1 MKQPVIGIVGGGQ
14 LGRMLTQAAIPL
26 GFSVVVVDPNEN
38 CPAAQVGAKQI
49 KADLYDSDAL
59 HELANEADFITVEI
73 EHLETKTL
81 KKIAE
86 SGIPVNPH
94 PDTITL
100 IQDKYQQKE
109 FLQEHG
115 LPVAPFQRVNSERD
129 VRDFMEQYDQK
140 VFLKTRHG
148 AFDGRGNAAIA
159 SPEDLKEAL
168 HHFKDKQLYVEA
180 TVPFRQELAVLVAK
194 DMNGNIQTY
203 PVTETFHERSIC
215 IQTITPARFSKSIQS
230 EATKLATKAISEL
243 GGAGLF
249 AVELFLLDDGS
260 LMINEIAPRVHNS
273 GHFTIDA
280 SETSQFEQH
289 IRAISN
295 LPLGSTKL
303 TAPYAVMRNI
313 LGKRDGE
320 AQLDGIHAALALDH
334 VNLHFYGKLMTK
346 FDRKMGHIT
355 ATGDTIKQTLERA
368 LRAEQSISI

>member
-26 GFSVVVVDPNEN
+26 GFTVVVVDPNDN

-49 KADLYDSDAL
+49 KANLYDSDAL
-59 HELANEADFITVEI
+59 HKLAKQADFITVEI

-81 KKIAE
+81 KTIAE

-94 PDTITL
+94 PDTIAL

-109 FLQEHG
+109 FLQKHG
-115 LPVAPFQRVNSERD
+115 LPVAPFQRVDSTED
-129 VRDFMEQYDQK
+129 VQNFMEKHTKK

-148 AFDGRGNAAIA
+148 AFDGRGNATV
-159 SPEDLKEAL
+159 SSSKQLREAL
-168 HHFKDKQLYVEA
+168 QHFKNKPLYVEA
-180 TVPFRQELAVLVAK
+180 TVPFKKELAVLVAK
-194 DMNGNIQTY
+194 DMKGNILTY

-215 IQTITPARFSKSIQS
+215 IQTITPARFSKTTQAQAI
-230 EATKLATKAISEL
+230 KLATEAIGKLS
-243 GGAGLF
+243 GAGLF
-249 AVELFLLDDGS
+249 AVELFLLHDGS

-320 AQLDGIHAALALDH
+320 AQLDGVHAALALHH
-334 VNLHFYGKLMTK
+334 VNFHFYGKLVTK
-346 FDRKMGHIT
+346 LDRKMGHIT
-355 ATGDTIKQTLERA
+355 ATGDTIKQTMERA
-368 LRAEQSISI
+368 LQAEQSISI

>member
-26 GFSVVVVDPNEN
+26 GFAVVVVDPNDN

-49 KADLYDSDAL
+49 KANLYDSDAL
-59 HELANEADFITVEI
+59 HRLAKQADFITVEI

-86 SGIPVNPH
+86 AGVPVNPH
-94 PDTITL
+94 PDTIAL

-109 FLQEHG
+109 FLQKHG
-115 LPVAPFQRVNSERD
+115 LPVAPFQRVDSAED
-129 VRDFMEQYDQK
+129 VSSFMRKHSHK

-148 AFDGRGNAAIA
+148 AFDGRGNAAV
-159 SPEDLKEAL
+159 SSSKELKKAL
-168 HHFKDKQLYVEA
+168 QHFKDKQLYVEA
-180 TVPFRQELAVLVAK
+180 TVPFQQELAVLVAK
-194 DMNGNIQTY
+194 DMKGTIQTY

-215 IQTITPARFSKSIQS
+215 VQTITPARFSKTIQS
-230 EATKLATKAISEL
+230 KAIKLATEAISKL
-243 GGAGLF
+243 DGAGLF

-280 SETSQFEQH
+280 SATSQFEQH

-295 LPLGSTKL
+295 LPLGSTTL

-320 AQLDGIHAALALDH
+320 AQLDGIHTALSLDD
-334 VNLHFYGKLMTK
+334 VNVHFYGKFMTK

-368 LRAEQSISI
+368 LQAEQSISI